1 MKIEYKIIS
10 SITGGI
16 NETYTD
22 IDEVKKRYKYINS
35 HKKELS
41 KNSMIYIY
49 KNIYNEEG
57 KIKNSK
63 TLAIIDL
70 RKEQ

>member
-22 IDEVKKRYKYINS
+22 IDEVKERYNYINL
-35 HKKELS
+35 HKKEFL
-41 KNSMIYIY
+41 KNSMIYFY
-49 KNIYNEEG
+49 KNIYSEEG
-57 KIKNSK
+57 KIKSSK

-70 RKEQ
+70 REER